1 MNLLSVRDVSK
12 SFGRA
17 MILSDIALDV
27 KDGEI
32 ISLLGPSGSGKS
44 TLLRI
49 IAGLEQPDRGVIQL
63 DGRDVT
69 TTAPGPR
76 GIAMVF
82 QNLALYPHL
91 TARQNIALPLRIR
104 RLSRLQRLLSP
115 LRLSRHV
122 RAIEREIDRQVAN
135 LAEKLAID
143 TQLDKVPARL
153 SGGQRQ
159 RVAIGRAI
167 IRESRL
173 LLLDE
178 PLSSLDAKLRVQA
191 REEILE
197 LRRNFGLTCIF
208 VTHDQGE
215 ALAISDRV
223 AVMLNGRITQFAPP
237 AAIYRSPATLDVA
250 RFVGSP
256 AINCIEGVADGHGL
270 VRAGLHTFT
279 APRPLAAGT
288 RLTVAFRPEHVQIKS
303 GAQAAL
309 PGYQIARTEDYGHEG
324 LVHLRSVDDSTTLIG
339 RISAPVR
346 IGIGDHVTVSV
357 SERDIHLFSEAG
369 ERLDAEPFGVSH
381 YARA

>member
-1 MNLLSVRDVSK
+1 MSLLSVRNVSK
-12 SFGRA
+12 SFGRTS
-17 MILSDIALDV
+17 ILSDIALDV
-27 KDGEI
+27 QNGEI
-32 ISLLGPSGSGKS
+32 VSLLGPSGSGKS

-49 IAGLEQPDRGVIQL
+49 IAGLEQADRGMIAL

-69 TTAPGPR
+69 AVAPGSR

-82 QNLALYPHL
+82 QSLALYPHL

-104 RLSRLQRLLSP
+104 RLSRLQRFLSP
-115 LRLSRHV
+115 LRLSRRV
-122 RAIEREIDRQVAN
+122 RAIEREIDRQTES
-135 LAEKLAID
+135 LAEKLAIG

-223 AVMLNGRITQFAPP
+223 AVMLNGRIAQFAPP
-237 AAIYRSPATLDVA
+237 AAIYRSPSTLDVA

-256 AINCIEGVADGHGL
+256 TINCIEGVADGHGL
-270 VRAGLHTFT
+270 VRAGLHTFI

-288 RLTVAFRPEHVQIKS
+288 RLTVAFRPEHVQIKPC
-303 GAQAAL
+303 AQAAQS
-309 PGYQIARTEDYGHEG
+309 YQIRRTEDYGHEG
-324 LVHLRSVDDSTTLIG
+324 LVHLVSPDGATTLIG
-339 RISAPVR
+339 RIAAPVR

-357 SERDIHLFSEAG
+357 SDRDVHLFAATG
-369 ERLDAEPFGVSH
+369 ERLDVEPFEVPH
-381 YARA
+381 YASA

>member
-1 MNLLSVRDVSK
+1 MSLLSVRDVSK

-17 MILSDIALDV
+17 TILSDIALDV
-27 KDGEI
+27 QDGEI
-32 ISLLGPSGSGKS
+32 VSLLGPSGSGKS

-49 IAGLEQPDRGVIQL
+49 IAGLEQPDRGAIEL

-69 TTAPGPR
+69 ATAPGPR

-91 TARQNIALPLRIR
+91 TVRQNIALPLRIR
-104 RLSRLQRLLSP
+104 RLYRLERILSP
-115 LRLSRHV
+115 LRLSRRV
-122 RAIEREIDRQVAN
+122 GAIEREIDRQVVN

-256 AINCIEGVADGHGL
+256 TINCIEGIADGHGSI
-270 VRAGLHTFT
+270 RAGPHTFT

-288 RLTVAFRPEHVQIKS
+288 RLTVAVRPEHVQIKP
-303 GAQAAL
+303 GAHTAV
-309 PGYQIARTEDYGHEG
+309 PSYQIRRTEDYGHEG
-324 LVHLRSVDDSTTLIG
+324 LVHLRSADSSTTLVG
-339 RISAPVR
+339 RLAAPVR
-346 IGIGDHVTVSV
+346 IGIGDHVTVSL
-357 SERDIHLFSEAG
+357 SERDVHLFSETG
-369 ERLDAEPFGVSH
+369 ERLDAEPFEVPH

>member
-1 MNLLSVRDVSK
+1 MSLLSVRDISK
-12 SFGRA
+12 SFGHA
-17 MILSDIALDV
+17 SILSDIALDIQ
-27 KDGEI
+27 DGEI
-32 ISLLGPSGSGKS
+32 VSLLGPSGSGKS

-49 IAGLEQPDRGVIQL
+49 IAGLEQPDRGVIEL

-69 TTAPGPR
+69 ATAPGPR
-76 GIAMVF
+76 GVAMVF

-115 LRLSRHV
+115 LRLSRRV
-122 RAIEREIDRQVAN
+122 RAIERDIDRQVMN
-135 LAEKLAID
+135 SAEKLAIY

-215 ALAISDRV
+215 ALAISDRI

-256 AINCIEGVADGHGL
+256 TINFIEGIADGHGL
-270 VRAGLHTFT
+270 VRAGPHTFT
-279 APRPLAAGT
+279 VPRPLAVGT
-288 RLTVAFRPEHVQIKS
+288 RLTVAFRPEHVQIKP
-303 GAQAAL
+303 GTQVAL
-309 PGYQIARTEDYGHEG
+309 PTYQIRRTEDYGHEG
-324 LVHLRSVDDSTTLIG
+324 LVHLGSADGGTTLIG
-339 RISAPVR
+339 RVAAPVR
-346 IGIGDHVTVSV
+346 IGIGDHVAVSV
-357 SERDIHLFSEAG
+357 LDRDVHLFSEDG
-369 ERLDAEPFGVSH
+369 ERLDIQPFEVPH